1 MCWDSPIVRWLCR
14 HSHFLR
20 SYCWQANKRGLVS
33 KRQKSPLFLSS
44 RAGAQT
50 QVSQVPKPMSFFSY
64 WWKLR
69 PSEAEAS
76 LRAASQ
82 GWWEMTL
89 TVHHGRSRGTPRTSH
104 ALGKTPSSTSQMHQF
119 FFKFPDMSFSL
130 FMSVTDRI
138 PGLTPRKE
146 LLFQILIFIRCCEFP
161 FLTASPWPQLLKFF
175 NSVP

>member
-1 MCWDSPIVRWLCR
+1 MCWDSPTVGWLCR

-50 QVSQVPKPMSFFSY
+50 QVSQFQSQCLFSLSY
-64 WWKLR
+64 WRKLR

-76 LRAASQ
+76 LRAATQ

-89 TVHHGRSRGTPRTSH
+89 TVHNGRSRGTPRTSH

-119 FFKFPDMSFSL
+119 FSNSLICFFPCLCQSLIEFPDW
-130 FMSVTDRI
+130 
-138 PGLTPRKE
+138 
-146 LLFQILIFIRCCEFP
+146 LLE
-161 FLTASPWPQLLKFF
+161 KNFF
-175 NSVP
+175 FRY